1 MRTSMGLVLTLVLT
15 TSASM
20 AESPEQDLLCRI
32 HTCDPDPLIDVVKR
46 QEVGRIKFY
55 TISPKGRMGKGI
67 RLRGT
72 SGLIMY
78 NRPINNVGE
87 NPQYLDY
94 DEVEVMKVYADMDFT
109 NRRSGADELADV
121 SYTYWKAGDFVVI
134 LVYAAADLQYVPT
147 TLRRGEKPSPQE
159 EFTYKEIDGEWYVLE
174 SIWDRVWFDAA
185 VEELN

>member
-1 MRTSMGLVLTLVLT
+1 MLVSTVLVLTFVLT
-15 TSASM
+15 TSASV

-55 TISPKGRMGKGI
+55 TISPKGRMAKGI
-67 RLRGT
+67 QLRGT

-78 NRPINNVGE
+78 NRPINNVGD

-94 DEVEVMKVYADMDFT
+94 DEVEVMKVYADMDFN

-121 SYTYWKAGDFVVI
+121 SYTYWKTGNFKVI
-134 LVYAAADLQYVPT
+134 LVYAFADLLYVPM
-147 TLRRGEKPSPQE
+147 TLLRG
-159 EFTYKEIDGEWYVLE
+159 D
-174 SIWDRVWFDAA
+174 
-185 VEELN
+185 